1 MSRTMLLAFLCMWPL
16 PSATK
21 RGTRAGVNKR
31 YKSGG
36 VGWRESGE
44 LTADHPRWVPFGA
57 QGMAARSVTRTLELH
72 NFPTRG
78 PEGDMEALQS
88 IRACALD
95 PSGREEQ
102 WGDLCLSRS
111 AGQCTVT
118 FASHAIAVR
127 ARRTLAAHGILASF
141 IGTET

>member
-1 MSRTMLLAFLCMWPL
+1 MSRTMLFAFLCMWPL
-16 PSATK
+16 PFASK
-21 RGTRAGVNKR
+21 RGTRAGINKR
-31 YKSGG
+31 RYSGG
-36 VGWRESGE
+36 VGWRQSGE
-44 LTADHPRWVPFGA
+44 ITADHSRWVPVGA
-57 QGMAARSVTRTLELH
+57 QGKAARSVTRTLELH

-102 WGDLCLSRS
+102 WGDLCLWRS

-118 FASHAIAVR
+118 FASHVIAVR
-127 ARRTLAAHGILASF
+127 ARRTLAAHGIVATFL
-141 IGTET
+141 GTGT